1 MKVILTESMDRL
13 GDAGEVVEVKDG
25 YARNFLIPRK
35 LALVANKGNMAVYEE
50 VRQQTEAQNTREK
63 REAEKLAKDLVKA
76 SCTVPVAVGE
86 EDRIFGS
93 VTSQQIADLLKE
105 QGFDLDRRAVE
116 LEEPIRSLGVY
127 DITIRLHAE
136 VEVVVKVWVVK
147 E

>member
-50 VRQQTEAQNTREK
+50 VRRQREAQNTREK

-105 QGFDLDRRAVE
+105 QGFDIGRRAVE

-136 VEVVVKVWVVK
+136 VEAVVKVWVVK

>member
-13 GDAGEVVEVKDG
+13 GDAGEVVVVKDG

-35 LALVANKGNMAVYEE
+35 LALAANKGNMAVYEE
-50 VRQQTEAQNTREK
+50 VRRQREAQNSRAK

-93 VTSQQIADLLKE
+93 VTAQQIADLLKE
-105 QGFDLDRRAVE
+105 QGFDLDRRTVE

-136 VEVVVKVWVVK
+136 VEVLVKVWVVK

>member
-50 VRQQTEAQNTREK
+50 VRQQAEAQNTREK